1 MSKRLLLW
9 LNAPHAAWLDPA
21 DTPMAL
27 GTLAIHAAQRDLP
40 AALIG
45 PSEMDRIFARR
56 FDLTRR
62 EASEMRASC
71 EALARAVRSGEELA
85 RLVTS
90 HVPEGERKLLADCMS
105 EEVRRRHPDS
115 RRLERTLSARFGLH
129 VAARG
134 GNRVM

>member
-1 MSKRLLLW
+1 MSKRLLYW

-27 GTLAIHAAQRDLP
+27 AALAIHTAKRDLP
-40 AALIG
+40 DALIG
-45 PSEMDRIFARR
+45 ASEMDSILARR

-62 EASEMRASC
+62 EAAEMRASC
-71 EALARAVRSGEELA
+71 EDLARAVRSGEELA

-90 HVPEGERKLLADCMS
+90 HVPEGERKLLAECMS

-115 RRLERTLSARFGLH
+115 RRLERTLSARFGLPGRSTGSRRA
-129 VAARG
+129 V
-134 GNRVM
+134 